1 MTHSRTWL
9 VLHACL
15 VVILTA
21 GCLGGSAVPAEE
33 AKERALAAEEAY
45 ITSQLE
51 NASCVESWGLT
62 SYSGVEKEAAVTNQT
77 AEGVYI
83 QVTHPYWYGT
93 EQVEADVGSDA
104 LYLVTPEEVQ
114 RLDGTHVSPC

>member
-1 MTHSRTWL
+1 MTYSL
-9 VLHACL
+9 SQMVLHACL
-15 VVILTA
+15 VVILIA
-21 GCLGGSAVPAEE
+21 GCLGGSAVPTEE
-33 AKERALAAEEAY
+33 AKERALAAEEAH

-51 NASCVESWGLT
+51 NASCVKSWGLT
-62 SYSGVEKEAAVTNQT
+62 SYAGVEKEAAVTNQT

-83 QVTHPYWYGT
+83 QITHPYWYST
-93 EQVEADVGSDA
+93 EQDEADVGSNA